1 MGSPWKWHAK
11 AARRRTQRKEEEDA
25 AISAGARAVE
35 CVLIL
40 ISWSGECVESSRL

>member
-25 AISAGARAVE
+25 AISVG
-35 CVLIL
+35 VLL
-40 ISWSGECVESSRL
+40 NAC